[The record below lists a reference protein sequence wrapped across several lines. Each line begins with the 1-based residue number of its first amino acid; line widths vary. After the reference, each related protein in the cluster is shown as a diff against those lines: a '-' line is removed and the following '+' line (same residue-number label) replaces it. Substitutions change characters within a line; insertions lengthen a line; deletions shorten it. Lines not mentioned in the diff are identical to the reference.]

1 MTDKEVAL
9 LRRLG
14 LAFRDPELLVQALTH
29 RSCGARNNERLEFLG
44 DAVVNLVMADALY
57 LRFPQLSEGELTRLR
72 VRLVRAETLAAVARE
87 IGLGEVLRLGPGE
100 LKSGGFDRDSIL
112 ADGFEALVGALY
124 QDGGYHEVRRILMEL
139 FAQRLAGIDAHAQ
152 AKDAKT
158 LLQEFLQGRGLD
170 LPQYE
175 LLGITGQDH
184 EQHFKVACRVS
195 GLKEATQGEGSTRR
209 YAEQEAARLALR
221 HLSRS

>member
-14 LAFRDPELLVQALTH
+14 LAFRNPDLLTQALTH

-57 LRFPQLSEGELTRLR
+57 LRFPELSEGELTRLR
-72 VRLVRAETLAAVARE
+72 VRLVRAETLADVARE

-112 ADGFEALVGALY
+112 ADGFEAVVGALY
-124 QDGGYHEVRRILMEL
+124 QDGGYDEVRRVLMEL
-139 FAQRLAGIDAHAQ
+139 FASRLAGIDAHAQ

-158 LLQEFLQGRGLD
+158 LLQEFLQGRGLE

-175 LLGITGQDH
+175 LLSITGQDH

-195 GLKEATQGEGSTRR
+195 GLRAATHGEGSTRR

-221 HLSRS
+221 RLSQS

>member
-1 MTDKEVAL
+1 MTSKEVAL

-14 LAFRDPELLVQALTH
+14 LAFRDPDLLTQALTH

-72 VRLVRAETLAAVARE
+72 VRLVRAETLADVARE

-112 ADGFEALVGALY
+112 ADGFEAVVGALY
-124 QDGGYHEVRRILMEL
+124 QDGGYHEVHRILMEL
-139 FAQRLAGIDAHAQ
+139 FASRLAGIDAHAQ

-158 LLQEFLQGRGLD
+158 LLQEFLQGRGLE

-195 GLKEATQGEGSTRR
+195 GLKEATHGEGSTRR

-221 HLSRS
+221 RLSQS

>member
-1 MTDKEVAL
+1 LSDPLSAL
-9 LRRLG
+9 LRRLRYVFREPDL
-14 LAFRDPELLVQALTH
+14 LAQALTH

-57 LRFPQLSEGELTRLR
+57 GRFSQLSEGELTRLR
-72 VRLVRAETLAAVARE
+72 VRLVRAETLATVARE
-87 IGLGEVLRLGPGE
+87 IHLGELLRLGPGE

-112 ADGFEALVGALY
+112 ADGFEALIGAVY
-124 QDGGYHEVRRILMEL
+124 QDGGYEGVRVILMDL
-139 FAQRLAGIDAHAQ
+139 FASRLSGIDVHAQ

-158 LLQEFLQGRGLD
+158 LLQEFLQGRGSD

-184 EQHFKVACRVS
+184 EQHFKVACRVT
-195 GLKEATQGEGSTRR
+195 GLSEPTQGQGSTRR
-209 YAEQEAARLALR
+209 YAEQEAARLALKR
-221 HLSRS
+221 LSHS